1 MKKSAAGS
9 HGIMQQ
15 SFDHFVYNFEM
26 KTYIRL
32 LIFTDYYLQTLG
44 ALLALVTSRVLAPLT
59 CASSP
64 SPAAADVVGTTECL
78 PILIE
83 DVHLVMH
90 LDCCAAVVRQQLQD
104 TADWVAIV
112 VEWRAVLS
120 GLDLPLQI
128 KRSSV
133 QPCQ

>member
-32 LIFTDYYLQTLG
+32 LIFTDYCLQTLG

-59 CASSP
+59 
-64 SPAAADVVGTTECL
+64 
-78 PILIE
+78 
-83 DVHLVMH
+83 
-90 LDCCAAVVRQQLQD
+90 
-104 TADWVAIV
+104 
-112 VEWRAVLS
+112 
-120 GLDLPLQI
+120 
-128 KRSSV
+128 
-133 QPCQ
+133 